1 MSRMSTGSALCRL
14 PLFALPAVLAL
25 TLLLPAPIPAADTAA
40 PAPDA
45 AQAAESGPSSEE
57 RAAEAVLGEVQSA
70 LDSKDYKKAVTL
82 LTPLTKNGNAEALY
96 ILGRLTQD
104 GRGVKKSPQRAVTLF
119 RQAADKGLA
128 NAQNALA
135 TALATGD
142 GVRRNY
148 GEAGRWFRKAAE
160 PGPGHGPV

>member
-45 AQAAESGPSSEE
+45 AQAAESGPSPEE

-104 GRGVKKSPQRAVTLF
+104 GRGVKKSPPRAVTLF

-135 TALATGD
+135 TALPTGCHLYTSPSPPD
-142 GVRRNY
+142 
-148 GEAGRWFRKAAE
+148 
-160 PGPGHGPV
+160 P

>member
-14 PLFALPAVLAL
+14 PLFALTAVLAL

-45 AQAAESGPSSEE
+45 AQAAESGPSPEE

-104 GRGVKKSPQRAVTLF
+104 GRGVKKSPHHPFSCSNCSINCCARAFATPDGSCTGPFLSPVT
-119 RQAADKGLA
+119 
-128 NAQNALA
+128 
-135 TALATGD
+135 
-142 GVRRNY
+142 
-148 GEAGRWFRKAAE
+148 
-160 PGPGHGPV
+160 

>member
-45 AQAAESGPSSEE
+45 AQAAESGPSPEE

-104 GRGVKKSPQRAVTLF
+104 GRGVKKSPSV
-119 RQAADKGLA
+119 
-128 NAQNALA
+128 
-135 TALATGD
+135 
-142 GVRRNY
+142 
-148 GEAGRWFRKAAE
+148 
-160 PGPGHGPV
+160 P